1 MARAVRLYR
10 TECHIEYFGNVL
22 LEIKESGIRIVS
34 REVPGEVHTFAWEY
48 LRKVCKCPTCSQ
60 GGQISAEYV

>member
-10 TECHIEYFGNVL
+10 TECEVDYFGNVL
-22 LEIKESGIRIVS
+22 LEIKDSGIRIVS
-34 REVPGEVHTFAWEY
+34 REVPGVVHFFSWEY
-48 LRKVCKCPTCSQ
+48 LRQVCKCPVCSQ